1 MLKLKALLQKVEK
14 LIMTRIPVN
23 SPSGFIPVNPAVTA
37 SSQESSSPHACGDTV
52 NRLEEVAFSV
62 LQPNSLTSRSDFSSC
77 LDQWIREEPQE
88 NSVREAL
95 KTLLLKSYDD
105 QGTKVVVEKVSSL
118 PNVVSGMYWMKE
130 LECWNAPLTSL
141 PQDIG
146 RMTSLERL
154 KLNGCQLQSLPDSF
168 ARLPSLESL
177 TLSIRPPFAE
187 QQVKQMQFPTTLK
200 YLRISSMQ
208 PGTGLTEFPE
218 GILQLSSLEELN
230 LSSNAMTRVPMGFA
244 TLLALKKVDFSYN
257 AFNRVPRVLVDL
269 PYSVRVDVSSNPILD
284 EEMPR
289 LEFMRRRD
297 IVQNVLLRRSRTAPV
312 EGGQYFPIHA
322 NHCTKRRP
330 GSGDSFRY

>member
-1 MLKLKALLQKVEK
+1 MQKVEK
-14 LIMTRIPVN
+14 LFMTRIPVN

-37 SSQESSSPHACGDTV
+37 SSQESSSPHACVDTV

-62 LQPNSLTSRSDFSSC
+62 LQPNSLTPRSDFSSR

-146 RMTSLERL
+146 RMRSLERL
-154 KLNGCQLQSLPDSF
+154 NLNGCQLQSLPDSF

-177 TLSIRPPFAE
+177 TLSIRPPSAE
-187 QQVKQMQFPTTLK
+187 QVKQMQFPTTLK
-200 YLRISSMQ
+200 RLRISSMQ

-230 LSSNAMTRVPMGFA
+230 LSSNAMTRVPIGFA
-244 TLLALKKVDFSYN
+244 TLPALKKVDFSYN
-257 AFNRVPRVLVDL
+257 AFTRVPRVLVDL

-297 IVQNVLLRRSRTAPV
+297 IVQNVLQRRSRTAPV
-312 EGGQYFPIHA
+312 GDVQDFPIHA